1 MSYPSKYIERTI
13 GYRETDDWSAGNMR
27 KITVE
32 LQNWLIVIF
41 LCIYIV
47 SVTLNLCLFDFC
59 GHSINSFV
67 ALSSFR
73 TYILILIITEIEVF
87 LLKDITR
94 LRFCLSFWTI
104 HLCIIVAAFFLPNF
118 GLTLVLVLLI
128 ISPSIGMINTFTSE
142 WQTFIFPLFCLIE
155 VIQLLVVL
163 LWNKSVKQG
172 T

>member
-1 MSYPSKYIERTI
+1 MSYPSKYRERTI

-27 KITVE
+27 KITAE

-67 ALSSFR
+67 ALSSFG

-104 HLCIIVAAFFLPNF
+104 NLCIIVAAFFLPNF

-142 WQTFIFPLFCLIE
+142 WQTFIFPFFCLIE